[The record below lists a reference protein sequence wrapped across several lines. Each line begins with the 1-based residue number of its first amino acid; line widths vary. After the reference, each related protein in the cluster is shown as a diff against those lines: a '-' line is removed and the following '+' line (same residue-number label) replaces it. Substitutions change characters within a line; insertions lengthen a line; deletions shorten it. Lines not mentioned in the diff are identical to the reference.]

1 METMPMANFL
11 CKTDFEALRRLDISD
26 PESHIRRRFKDEDLT
41 FVGNV
46 CVGPSLIDQ
55 IDAAIDDAL
64 VSGNWVDIYVS
75 M

>member
-1 METMPMANFL
+1 M
-11 CKTDFEALRRLDISD
+11 RRLDVVND
-26 PESHIRRRFKDEDLT
+26 PESHIRRRLKDEDLT

-64 VSGNWVDIYVS
+64 VSGTWVDIYVS
-75 M
+75 TKFYN